1 MQNRL
6 VRRLLSPDGTQ
17 GGQGGNIQS
26 QTQQNGKTQ
35 QDQQGG
41 SSQQNQPPVFDYAM
55 LSDIVAGKQTVAE
68 DTVLKN
74 YFRNQGMTEE
84 EMKQA
89 IAVFKQQK
97 AASQPDVKEIQAQLA
112 KAQEESLRAAIEN
125 AAIMEAVGMGLDA
138 KTIPY
143 VLKMADL
150 SNAVGQDGKT
160 SQENIKNAI
169 NKVLE
174 DVPQLKPA
182 AAENKGFQIGGG
194 GTQQNTA
201 NKEALEAAF
210 GLT

>member
-1 MQNRL
+1 M
-6 VRRLLSPDGTQ
+6 
-17 GGQGGNIQS
+17 
-26 QTQQNGKTQ
+26 
-35 QDQQGG
+35 
-41 SSQQNQPPVFDYAM
+41 
-55 LSDIVAGKQTVAE
+55 AGKQTVAE

-97 AASQPDVKEIQAQLA
+97 AASQPDVKEIQEQLA
-112 KAQEESLRAAIEN
+112 KAQAESQRAAIEN

-143 VLKMADL
+143 ILKMADL

-182 AAENKGFQIGGG
+182 AAENKGFQLGGEAHSR
-194 GTQQNTA
+194 TQQT
-201 NKEALEAAF
+201 KKP
-210 GLT
+210 

>member
-1 MQNRL
+1 MKFML
-6 VRRLLSPDGTQ
+6 VRKLFSPDGTQ
-17 GGQGGNIQS
+17 GGQGEGNQS
-26 QTQQNGKTQ
+26 QTQQNNNTQ
-35 QDQQGG
+35 QSQQG
-41 SSQQNQPPVFDYAM
+41 SSQQNHPPAFDYAK
-55 LSDIVAGKQTVAE
+55 LADIVAGKQTVAE

-89 IAVFKQQK
+89 ISVFKQQK
-97 AASQPDVKEIQAQLA
+97 AASQPDVKEMQSQLA
-112 KAQEESLRAAIEN
+112 KALEESQRAAIEN
-125 AAIMEAVGMGLDA
+125 AAIMEAVEMGLDA

-150 SNAVGQDGKT
+150 SGAVGQDGKT

-194 GTQQNTA
+194 GVNQNTA
-201 NKEALEAAF
+201 NEESLKAAF